1 MRKLS
6 SKNHE
11 NELMINATCGMA
23 YTLNLIGGRWK
34 PSILYQLLLTGAMR
48 YSQIKKSLSNISE
61 RILSLQLKELE
72 RDGLISK
79 TVFQEVP
86 SKVEYQLTSKGFSMK
101 PLLQLLSDWGDSNRP
116 EKEEMSNI
124 V

>member
-6 SKNHE
+6 SKNLE

-48 YSQIKKSLSNISE
+48 YNQIKKSLSNISE

-86 SKVEYQLTSKGFSMK
+86 SKVEYQLTNKGFSMK

-116 EKEEMSNI
+116 KK
-124 V
+124 